1 MDEYIFKGVVAAISE
16 GDYSQSDVK
25 VIKEWLDS
33 LSKKELSLRRKLE
46 KSKNDF
52 VKAKEKTSSELKSVR
67 NEIKEIKMILKKT
80 AV

>member
-1 MDEYIFKGVVAAISE
+1 MDEYIGKGAVAAISE

-25 VIKEWLDS
+25 AIKEWLVS

-52 VKAKEKTSSELKSVR
+52 IKAKEKTNSELKSVR

>member
-1 MDEYIFKGVVAAISE
+1 MDEYIFKGAVAAISE

-25 VIKEWLDS
+25 AIKEWLNS

-52 VKAKEKTSSELKSVR
+52 VKEKEKTNMFTANIQPKTR
-67 NEIKEIKMILKKT
+67 KEKLI
-80 AV
+80 